1 MDSDVLERQE
11 LTGGGGGGIK
21 DTEGGSIAVA
31 AVASSAAAVA
41 ADGIDGYISQLDKD
55 GNIQQGGCHS
65 QTQYTHQS
73 KRLREF
79 RNLTP
84 EFHSIS

>member
-11 LTGGGGGGIK
+11 LTGLK
-21 DTEGGSIAVA
+21 ENEGGTI

-55 GNIQQGGCHS
+55 GNIQQG
-65 QTQYTHQS
+65 
-73 KRLREF
+73 
-79 RNLTP
+79 
-84 EFHSIS
+84 

>member
-11 LTGGGGGGIK
+11 LTGGGGGGGIK

-55 GNIQQGGCHS
+55 GNIQQGG
-65 QTQYTHQS
+65 
-73 KRLREF
+73 
-79 RNLTP
+79 
-84 EFHSIS
+84 